1 MMSAAILALDVGE
14 PQIMSLPPIASSP
27 PRARRLAAIRDPMDW
42 LGPAITIASLIAV
55 VLARPIIPISSAS
68 IPLLVAVAGAAAL
81 GGIGPGLVSAA
92 ITIVFVLV
100 DASPPDH
107 LFSYDAKEVGW
118 LALSVVSAIVI
129 AVIVGDIRR
138 RLEGERERLAGQ
150 QASRHERALTETAAD
165 AMFTIDADG
174 TIRSANPA
182 AGSIFG
188 YSVDELIGRPS
199 TDLLATSL
207 RETANHAREQYLESG
222 TQTMRWS
229 VFETIG
235 RHADGSEFP
244 VEGSFGQYMDDDEL
258 LFTSIIRDVSERKAL
273 ENQLLQAQK
282 MEAVGQLAG
291 GVAHDFNNMLTAIGG
306 FAELIAEDRDDAAD
320 RSYAVEA
327 IRAATERAAGLT
339 RQLLAFSR
347 RQRLEP
353 TIVSLNDTIRRIEP
367 LLRRLL
373 GEQVELVVHLADGP
387 WLVLADP
394 SQLETVV
401 VNLAINGRDAMPD
414 GGTLT
419 IKTANLDLDA
429 TGARQSPTIPAG
441 PYAIVSVS
449 DTGTGIDPATLSHI
463 FEPFFTTKDFGG
475 GTGLGL
481 SSAHGV
487 IEQSGGRILVDS
499 EAGRGTTFRV
509 YLPRAT
515 GAVVERTAAP
525 VALRAPGTGTIL
537 VAEDEPVVRDLILT
551 TLRRAGYTVL
561 TAADG
566 RRAMELIDADGDGI
580 DLLVSDV
587 VMPHIGGL
595 ELADLVRV
603 RRPGLPIILISGYS
617 EDLLSADRGREGV
630 TVLAKPFTAQ
640 RLTELVGDT
649 LARARGAL
657 P

>member
-1 MMSAAILALDVGE
+1 
-14 PQIMSLPPIASSP
+14 
-27 PRARRLAAIRDPMDW
+27 MDW
-42 LGPAITIASLIAV
+42 LGPAITTASLIAV
-55 VLARPIIPISSAS
+55 VLARSIIPIPSAG

-92 ITIVFVLV
+92 ITIAFVLV
-100 DASPPDH
+100 DASPPGH
-107 LFSYDAKEVGW
+107 LFSYDADELGW

-138 RLEGERERLAGQ
+138 RLEGERERLAEQ

-165 AMFTIDADG
+165 AMFTIAADG

-199 TDLLATSL
+199 ADLLATSL
-207 RETANHAREQYLESG
+207 SEAAANAREEYLETG
-222 TQTMRWS
+222 NRTMRWS
-229 VFETIG
+229 VFEMIG

-258 LFTSIIRDVSERKAL
+258 YFTSIIRDVSERKAL
-273 ENQLLQAQK
+273 EDQLLQAQK

-306 FAELIAEDRDDAAD
+306 FAELIAEDPDDAAG

-353 TIVSLNDTIRRIEP
+353 TIVSLNDAIRRIEP

-373 GEQVELVVHLADGP
+373 GEQVELVVHLADEP

-401 VNLAINGRDAMPD
+401 VNLAINARDAMPD

-419 IKTANLDLDA
+419 IETANRDLDE
-429 TGARQSPTIPAG
+429 TDARQPPTVPSG
-441 PYAIVSVS
+441 PYAMVSVT
-449 DTGTGIDPATLSHI
+449 DTGTGMDPAIVSHI
-463 FEPFFTTKDFGG
+463 FEPFFTTKEFGG

-499 EAGRGTTFRV
+499 EPGRGTTFRV

-515 GAVVERTAAP
+515 GAVVEKTAAP

-566 RRAMELIDADGDGI
+566 RKAMELIDADRDRI

-595 ELADLVRV
+595 ELAELVRAS
-603 RRPGLPIILISGYS
+603 RPALPIILISGYS
-617 EDLLSADRGREGV
+617 EDLLSADSGREGV

-649 LARARGAL
+649 LARA
-657 P
+657 